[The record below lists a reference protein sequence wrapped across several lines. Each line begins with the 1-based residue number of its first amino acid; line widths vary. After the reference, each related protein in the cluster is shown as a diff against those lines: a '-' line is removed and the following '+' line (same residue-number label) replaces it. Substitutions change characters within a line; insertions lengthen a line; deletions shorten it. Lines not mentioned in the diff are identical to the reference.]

1 MKIRADSWAENLH
14 FVCLVY
20 FVVKNSGCYGTTK
33 RMNDLLIK
41 GHLKGLD
48 IAFSYAVTTKT
59 VNEIV
64 LLHDCDPSAAHI
76 LGRALTG
83 ALLSAAVLSEGQ
95 RLNVCW
101 KYQGTLR
108 TVLVDAGQDGTVRGF
123 ISPAQLNLT
132 ENDPNALYGE
142 LGDLQ
147 VVTSNRDGRVLNS
160 GTAPVPLH
168 DVAKDLAYTHCI
180 SDQVETGLNVMIGF
194 NADPEN
200 PVRFC
205 QGWMLQALPGTDIER
220 FDRIRSRMDEPAF
233 RKQLGRETTV
243 EALAE
248 SLIGGESGF
257 TGLHMEPGPA
267 PRFFCPCNRKK
278 MEAVVRTLPIPERME
293 LVQKKEPVRINC
305 QFCNRHYELSIDE
318 CIAAWNRKS

>member
-1 MKIRADSWAENLH
+1 
-14 FVCLVY
+14 
-20 FVVKNSGCYGTTK
+20 
-33 RMNDLLIK
+33 MNDLLIK
-41 GHLKGLD
+41 GHFKGLD

-64 LLHDCDPSAAHI
+64 LLHDCDPAAAHI

-83 ALLSAAVLSEGQ
+83 ALLSAAVLPEGQ

-101 KYQGTLR
+101 KYKGILR
-108 TVLVDAGQDGTVRGF
+108 TVLADAGQDGTVRGF
-123 ISPAQLNLT
+123 ISPPQLNLT
-132 ENDPNALYGE
+132 EDDPNALYGE

-147 VVTSNRDGRVLNS
+147 VVTSNRDGKILNS

-168 DVAKDLAYTHCI
+168 DVAKDLAYYHCI
-180 SDQVETGLNVMIGF
+180 SDQVETGICAIIGF

-200 PVRFC
+200 PVRLC
-205 QGWMLQALPGTDIER
+205 RGWMLQALPGTDLER
-220 FDRIRSRMDEPAF
+220 FERLRRRMDEPAF
-233 RKQLGRETTV
+233 RERLNRCDTPEET
-243 EALAE
+243 A
-248 SLIGGESGF
+248 SILIAD
-257 TGLHMEPGPA
+257 EPGFDGFYMEDCPA
-267 PRFFCPCNRKK
+267 PRFFCPCSRKK

-318 CIAAWNRKS
+318 CIAAWNRKERP